1 MSTFVVVTGIPRA
14 GKSSLCDAIQS
25 SLLGFTH
32 IPLDRYVR
40 PVPDSATFLDWIASP
55 SCIAWDTLRKHIGL
69 LEAGT
74 PCYSPRPDWDNGWK
88 QWLCEGG
95 AIADGPGRR
104 MEPARVG
111 YLIPGTHAFAL
122 PDAIEAARVYVETP
136 DVVVAER
143 LMQTRV
149 DPGRA
154 TAILNERLA
163 PNLESI
169 RSQRACA
176 DLVIDGTADSS
187 TQVARF
193 CEFGA
198 ARNWFSCGAA

>member
-1 MSTFVVVTGIPRA
+1 MSEFVLVTGIPRA
-14 GKSSLCDAIQS
+14 GKSSLCDAIES
-25 SLLGFTH
+25 SSLGFTH
-32 IPLDRYVR
+32 IPLDRYVM
-40 PVPDSATFLDWIASP
+40 PVPSSTTFLEWIASP

-69 LEAGT
+69 LEAGMW
-74 PCYSPRPDWDNGWK
+74 CYSPRPDWDNGWT

-95 AIADGPGRR
+95 RIADGRGRR

-111 YLIPGTHAFAL
+111 YVIPGTHAFAF
-122 PDAIEAARVYVETP
+122 PDAIDAARVFVETP

-143 LMQTRV
+143 LMRSRV
-149 DPGRA
+149 DPDRA

-176 DLVIDGTADSS
+176 QLVINGAANPSI
-187 TQVARF
+187 QVARF
-193 CEFGA
+193 REFA
-198 ARNWFSCGAA
+198 SARNWVSRGAA